1 VTSAAAITDDFAGEV
16 VTPGDPAY
24 DDARRIWNAMF
35 DRRPAVVFRPE
46 TPEAVATAIR
56 YAREQELILAVRG
69 GGHSIP
75 GLSTVDDG
83 AVIDLSRMRG
93 VRLDPARRWARVAAG
108 CLLGELDDAVQEHAL
123 ACPVGTVS
131 HTGVAG
137 LTLGGGL
144 GRLQR
149 KYGLTI
155 DNLLAVDLVTAD
167 GRQVRASED
176 ENPELFW
183 GLRGAG
189 ANFGVATSFE
199 FRLHPLDPVITYGSV
214 IYPIER
220 ALELGELVEELSA
233 SMSRDLWLS
242 FDMGPGLGADAFR
255 PPETGMGAV
264 VRITAHHCGTE
275 AEAERE
281 LAPLRGFGTPL
292 ADSIKRR
299 PYLEMQRMNDVES
312 AWGQRFYMKSAFVTG
327 LPQHMIS
334 ASVAHVSDQVDGI
347 DGVVS
352 IWTCGGAIADVPEEA
367 TAFTGRE
374 GAYWASAE
382 VLWEDEELDPAAR
395 EWGRRFVADIAGVAV
410 VGRYVNDVAEEGEDP
425 RAIYGA
431 AKQERLVALKREWD
445 PDNVFR
451 LNQNIKP

>member
-1 VTSAAAITDDFAGEV
+1 MTALAAFPPAFAGEV
-16 VTPGDPAY
+16 VLPDDPGY
-24 DDARRIWNAMF
+24 EEARRIWNAMF
-35 DRRPAVVFRPE
+35 DRRPALVVRPT
-46 TPEAVATAIR
+46 TPGDVATAIR
-56 YAREQELILAVRG
+56 YAREHDLLVAVRG

-75 GLSTVDDG
+75 GLSSVDDG
-83 AVIDLSRMRG
+83 VVSDLSLMRG
-93 VRLDPARRWARVAAG
+93 VEVDAERRWARVAAG
-108 CLLGELDDAVQEHAL
+108 CLLGELDDAAQRHSL

-149 KYGLTI
+149 TFGLTI
-155 DNLLAVDLVTAD
+155 DALLAVDLVTAD
-167 GRQVRASED
+167 GREVRASED

-214 IYPIER
+214 IHPIAR
-220 ALELGELVEELSA
+220 AVELGELVEELFA
-233 SMSRDLWLS
+233 STSRDLWLS
-242 FDMGPGLGADAFR
+242 FDMGPGLGADTFR
-255 PPETGMGAV
+255 PPDTGLGAV
-264 VRITAHHCGTE
+264 ARVTAHHVGTE

-281 LAPLRGFGTPL
+281 LAPLRRFNEPL

-299 PYLEMQRMNDVES
+299 PYLEAQRMNDVPS
-312 AWGQRFYMKSAFVTG
+312 AWGQRFYMKSAFLSS
-327 LPQHMIS
+327 LPRSMVD
-334 ASVAHVSDQVDGI
+334 ASVDHVAQIEDGI

-352 IWTCGGAIADVPEEA
+352 IWTCGGAISDTSEEA

-374 GAYWASAE
+374 GAFWASAE
-382 VLWEDEELDPAAR
+382 VLWQDAALDEESRA
-395 EWGRRFVADIAGVAV
+395 WGRRFVADVAGVAV
-410 VGRYVNDVAEEGEDP
+410 TGRYVNDVSEAAEDP
-425 RAIYGA
+425 RAIYGD

-451 LNQNIKP
+451 LNQNIRP

>member
-1 VTSAAAITDDFAGEV
+1 MSSAAPITEAFAGEAV
-16 VTPGDPAY
+16 FPGDPGY

-35 DRRPAVVFRPE
+35 DRRPAVVLRPE
-46 TPEAVATAIR
+46 TPDAVATAIR
-56 YAREQELILAVRG
+56 YGREQDLPVAVRG

-75 GLSTVDDG
+75 GLSTIDDG
-83 AVIDLSRMRG
+83 LVIDLSRMRA
-93 VRLDPARRWARVAAG
+93 VEVDPERRWARIAGG
-108 CLLGELDDAVQEHAL
+108 CLLGQLDDAAQAHSL

-167 GRQVRASED
+167 GRQVRATAD

-189 ANFGVATSFE
+189 ANFGIATSFE
-199 FRLHPLDPVITYGSV
+199 FRLHPQDPVTTYGSV

-220 ALELGELVEELSA
+220 ALELGALVEELNA
-233 SMSRDLWLS
+233 SMSRDLWIS
-242 FDMGPGLGADAFR
+242 FDMGPGLGADSFR

-264 VRITAHHCGTE
+264 VRITAHHAGTE
-275 AEAERE
+275 EEAERE
-281 LAPLRGFGTPL
+281 LAPLRAFGTPL

-327 LPQHMIS
+327 LPQHMVA
-334 ASVAHVSDQVDGI
+334 ASVEHVNDQVDGI

-352 IWTCGGAIADVPEEA
+352 IWTCGGAIADVPEDA

-382 VLWEDEELDPAAR
+382 VLWEDADVDGAAR

-425 RAIYGA
+425 EAIYGA
-431 AKQERLVALKREWD
+431 AKQQRLVALKREWD

-451 LNQNIKP
+451 LNQNIRP

>member
-1 VTSAAAITDDFAGEV
+1 MTSVAPFTDAFAGEV
-16 VTPGDPAY
+16 VFPGDPGY

-35 DRRPAVVFRPE
+35 DRRPAVVVRPE
-46 TPEAVATAIR
+46 TPDAVATAIR
-56 YAREQELILAVRG
+56 YARDEDLVVAVRG

-83 AVIDLSRMRG
+83 IVIDLSRMRG
-93 VRLDPARRWARVAAG
+93 VQIDPERRRAVVGAG
-108 CLLGELDDAVQEHAL
+108 CLRGELDDAAQEHSL

-149 KYGLTI
+149 TFGLTI
-155 DNLLAVDLVTAD
+155 DSLLAVDLVTAD

-189 ANFGVATSFE
+189 ANFGIATSFE
-199 FRLHPLDPVITYGSV
+199 FQLHPLDPVITYGSV
-214 IYPIER
+214 IYPIGR
-220 ALELGELVEELSA
+220 AVELGALVEELTA
-233 SMSRDLWLS
+233 SGSRDLWLS
-242 FDMGPGLGADAFR
+242 FDMGPGLGADSFR

-264 VRITAHHCGTE
+264 VRVTAHHRGTE
-275 AEAERE
+275 EAAERE
-281 LAPLRGFGTPL
+281 LAPLRAFGTPL
-292 ADSIKRR
+292 AESIKRR
-299 PYLEMQRMNDVES
+299 PYLEAQRMNDIPSE
-312 AWGQRFYMKSAFVTG
+312 WGHRFYMKSAFVAG
-327 LPQHMIS
+327 LPERMVS
-334 ASVAHVSDQVDGI
+334 ASVEHVNDQIEGI

-352 IWTCGGAIADVPEEA
+352 IWTCGGAIADMPEEA
-367 TAFTGRE
+367 TAFTGRD

-382 VLWEDEELDPAAR
+382 VLWEDADLDEAAR

-425 RAIYGA
+425 RAIYGD

-445 PDNVFR
+445 PENVFR
-451 LNQNIKP
+451 LNQNIRP

>member
-1 VTSAAAITDDFAGEV
+1 VTALAEEFTGDV
-16 VTPGDPAY
+16 VRPGDPGY
-24 DDARRIWNAMF
+24 DEARRVWNSMF
-35 DRRPAVVFRPE
+35 DKRPALVVRPTSPDE
-46 TPEAVATAIR
+46 VATAIR
-56 YAREQELILAVRG
+56 WAREEELVVAVRG

-83 AVIDLSRMRG
+83 MVIDLSRLRG
-93 VRLDPARRWARVAAG
+93 VELDPERRLARVAAG
-108 CLLGELDDAVQEHAL
+108 CLLGELDDAALKHSL

-149 KYGLTI
+149 TFGLTI

-167 GRQVRASED
+167 GRQVRASAD

-189 ANFGVATSFE
+189 ANFGIATAFE

-214 IYPIER
+214 IYPIDR
-220 ALELGELVEELSA
+220 AVELGALVEELHA
-233 SMSRDLWLS
+233 STSRDLWLS
-242 FDMGPGLGADAFR
+242 FDMGPGLGADTFR
-255 PPETGMGAV
+255 PPDTGMGAV
-264 VRITAHHCGTE
+264 ARVTAHHVGTE

-281 LAPLRGFGTPL
+281 LAPLRAFGEPL

-299 PYLEMQRMNDVES
+299 PYLEAQRMNDVPS
-312 AWGQRFYMKSAFVTG
+312 AWGQRFYMKSAFLSS
-327 LPQHMIS
+327 LPADLVQ
-334 ASVAHVSDQVDGI
+334 ASVDHVAELEDGI

-352 IWTCGGAIADVPEEA
+352 IWTCGGAISDVAEDA

-382 VLWEDEELDPAAR
+382 VLWQDEALDAESRA
-395 EWGRRFVADIAGVAV
+395 WGRRFVADVAGVAV
-410 VGRYVNDVAEEGEDP
+410 TGRYVNDISEASEDP
-425 RAIYGA
+425 QAIYGA

-445 PDNVFR
+445 PDNTFR
-451 LNQNIKP
+451 LNQNIQP